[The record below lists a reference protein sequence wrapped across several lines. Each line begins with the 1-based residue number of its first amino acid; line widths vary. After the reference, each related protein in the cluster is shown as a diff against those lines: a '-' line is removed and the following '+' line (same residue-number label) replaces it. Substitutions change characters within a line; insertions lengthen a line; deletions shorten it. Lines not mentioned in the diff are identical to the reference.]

1 MKVFGGFTAK
11 EIAAQ
16 IKKEEEEKTA
26 SERFP
31 L

>member
-1 MKVFGGFTAK
+1 MKVFGGYTIK
-11 EIAAQ
+11 QIEAQ
-16 IKKEEEEKTA
+16 IKKEDEEKTA